1 MGKGTGVE
9 KVFRR
14 KTPKLGIRVMW
25 TNGMQEKALS
35 VLKSVSAPG
44 SFGLSPSDSGCVPS
58 GLAMDPANE
67 CTHHVETIRVLEWPA
82 HVYWSHAA
90 ISVRPGNV

>member
-14 KTPKLGIRVMW
+14 KAPKLGI
-25 TNGMQEKALS
+25 TNGVQEKALS

-67 CTHHVETIRVLEWPA
+67 CAHHVETICILEWPA

-90 ISVRPGNV
+90 VSVRPGNV